1 MVVHILMFQVWLFQ
15 VLSLLLMT
23 NLLLLSLNLNFLN
36 QWLNLLPNLLLLLLL
51 NHCYQMKCSLKQ
63 RERNRLE

>member
-15 VLSLLLMT
+15 VLSLLMMM

-36 QWLNLLPNLLLLLLL
+36 QWLNLLPNLLLLLL
-51 NHCYQMKCSLKQ
+51 NHCYHMKCSLKQ
-63 RERNRLE
+63 RERNQLE

>member
-1 MVVHILMFQVWLFQ
+1 MMFQVWLFQ

-23 NLLLLSLNLNFLN
+23 NLLLLSFNLNFLN

-51 NHCYQMKCSLKQ
+51 LNHCIQMKCSLKQ
-63 RERNRLE
+63 RERNQLE